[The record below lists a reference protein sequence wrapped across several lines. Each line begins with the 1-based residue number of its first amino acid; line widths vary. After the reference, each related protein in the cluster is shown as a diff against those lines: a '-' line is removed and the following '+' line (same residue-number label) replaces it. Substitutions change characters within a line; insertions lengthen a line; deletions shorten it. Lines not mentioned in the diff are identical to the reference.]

1 MKKIII
7 SIAVLLM
14 LIPLLSYSAHS
25 AGTCGSAN
33 DGAGSTHCT
42 GTQPWTADS
51 ASYNDVQYC
60 IETCASDGE
69 TINVPSG
76 SKTWS
81 TEIGITDNKKLSIIG
96 AGIGSTVIALPSN
109 AGFDLN
115 GSGSRITGFEFNAS
129 STGVIGRVYGS
140 SWRIDNCEFDYR
152 PAGSKGNAIEA
163 DGRNQYY
170 PTWSLSGLIDNCT
183 FYDGRIVVTG
193 SAVTGVSDPT
203 KAYALMA
210 QPADLGGSSAVYIE
224 DCTFELNKFGNL
236 IDANYGGAYV
246 FRFNSVTKGN
256 YTGYVV
262 EAHSLQSTSRGTR
275 KWEIYGNTFI
285 GDGGPYAPFLLR
297 GGIGIIFNN
306 DLKGTWDSENIRIDN
321 RRSTEDLGPGLC
333 DGNTS
338 WDGNIVGKSGLLC
351 RDQIGTGPDSSI
363 WTATPPYPSQPQM
376 PMYSW
381 GNDEVDDSILSV
393 VVSSGS
399 ETHIQAN
406 RDYYEETAGFDGTSG
421 VGMGVLASI
430 PGTCTTGVG
439 YWATDQGNWNQSGR
453 GGQGVLYKC
462 TSTNTWEK
470 YYTPYE
476 YPHPLRDQS
485 PAISPLSAPQD
496 LKIIQ

>member
-1 MKKIII
+1 MYRQKAIFVGLLLAGCLSIITGIGSAATINSTSCSQAAVQAAIEKAGIGDTVLVPPGQCTWSSAVSISDDKKII
-7 SIAVLLM
+7 L
-14 LIPLLSYSAHS
+14 
-25 AGTCGSAN
+25 
-33 DGAGSTHCT
+33 
-42 GTQPWTADS
+42 Q
-51 ASYNDVQYC
+51 
-60 IETCASDGE
+60 
-69 TINVPSG
+69 
-76 SKTWS
+76 
-81 TEIGITDNKKLSIIG
+81 G
-96 AGIGSTVIALPSN
+96 AGIGSTVISAPSMAVN
-109 AGFDLN
+109 LN
-115 GSGSRITGFEFNAS
+115 GSGSRITGFEFNLTSIS
-129 STGVIGRVYGS
+129 SAIKTYGS
-140 SWRIDNCEFDYR
+140 DWRIDNCEFDYR
-152 PAGSKGNAIEA
+152 PAGSKGNAVEA
-163 DGRNQYY
+163 DGRNHYY

-193 SAVTGVSDPT
+193 SAVTGVSDPS

-381 GNDEVDDSILSV
+381 GNDEVDKQTVIITRKLRV
-393 VVSSGS
+393 LMEQAVSGW
-399 ETHIQAN
+399 EFLPAYLAPVRLAWDIGQQIRATGIKVG
-406 RDYYEETAGFDGTSG
+406 EEDRVYFTNAHQPTPGKNIIRLTN
-421 VGMGVLASI
+421 I
-430 PGTCTTGVG
+430 PI
-439 YWATDQGNWNQSGR
+439 R
-453 GGQGVLYKC
+453 
-462 TSTNTWEK
+462 
-470 YYTPYE
+470 
-476 YPHPLRDQS
+476 
-485 PAISPLSAPQD
+485 
-496 LKIIQ
+496 